1 MTGKLTAVC
10 LSPSTGTVKKNVDTG
25 TLVEGMGLEGDGH
38 MGFGHRQISVLMEE
52 DIEPMAKK
60 LPDILPGSFGENLI
74 VEGLDLSS
82 LAIGDRIGIGESV
95 LGLSQIGKTC
105 HHRCEIYHATGDCI
119 MPTRGLFFK
128 VLSGG
133 AISVGD
139 EVRLL

>member
-1 MTGKLTAVC
+1 MAGKLTAVC
-10 LSPSTGTVKKNVDTG
+10 LSPSTGTVKRDVKTG

-60 LPDILPGSFGENLI
+60 LPDIVAGSFGENLI
-74 VEGLDLSS
+74 VKGLDLSQ
-82 LAIGDRIGIGESV
+82 LALGDKIGIGESV
-95 LGLSQIGKTC
+95 LELSQIGKTC

-128 VLSGG
+128 VMSGG
-133 AISVGD
+133 TISVGD
-139 EVRLL
+139 EVRPL